1 MQLTIDS
8 ILNFL
13 KTKCLPTIYK
23 IDCGNFFAFG
33 GERMDKFF
41 FIGGFLS
48 TLLIVA
54 VVEEITGKNKSKSNG

>member
-1 MQLTIDS
+1 
-8 ILNFL
+8 
-13 KTKCLPTIYK
+13 
-23 IDCGNFFAFG
+23 
-33 GERMDKFF
+33 MDKFF